1 MPKFRISFGMAEK
14 YRRPARTLA
23 CGVGEYI
30 WFSDRA
36 ADRSGGRDEKVPD
49 GAARKSA
56 PYG

>member
-1 MPKFRISFGMAEK
+1 MAEK